1 MDSVRWSYLF
11 SPSPHPTPIPPL
23 PSPYPVVRSHL
34 GSNRLIARTPLRQQ
48 CISDASSSIHRRTP
62 ASSIPLPAA
71 AFPCQQCIHRR
82 TCATTH
88 SLARCRTFDGAD
100 ADAGL
105 SARAMA
111 RWHDYVL
118 HPQWLGLL
126 AAAAGGE
133 PHLWATTSSY
143 NAVAASTRPDWL
155 LATPVRPLSWRAR
168 RVARCPAPHVTGM
181 EFGSGIGVIGP
192 TKTKPS

>member
-1 MDSVRWSYLF
+1 MKYFTTAEGRKIHVSSTCSHLMNSSKIRTWHACADCARDLMVRKKQLQTQKPTGNQESLYTH
-11 SPSPHPTPIPPL
+11 PS
-23 PSPYPVVRSHL
+23 SHL

-88 SLARCRTFDGAD
+88 SLARCRTFDGGD

-111 RWHDYVL
+111 RWHGYVL
-118 HPQWLGLL
+118 HPQ
-126 AAAAGGE
+126 
-133 PHLWATTSSY
+133 
-143 NAVAASTRPDWL
+143 
-155 LATPVRPLSWRAR
+155 
-168 RVARCPAPHVTGM
+168 
-181 EFGSGIGVIGP
+181 
-192 TKTKPS
+192 